1 MCSSGAVHHSDV
13 HIYRAFWEDL
23 MKVRKSSVL
32 QKTENEILITR
43 KFNIELAAKQ
53 RKIKWVKAD
62 LVQAPLGSVL
72 LCYMISVTL

>member
-1 MCSSGAVHHSDV
+1 MCSSGVVHHSDV

-23 MKVRKSSVL
+23 MKAGKNSVL

-53 RKIKWVKAD
+53 KKSNGLKAD

-72 LCYMISVTL
+72 LCYMISVTQ